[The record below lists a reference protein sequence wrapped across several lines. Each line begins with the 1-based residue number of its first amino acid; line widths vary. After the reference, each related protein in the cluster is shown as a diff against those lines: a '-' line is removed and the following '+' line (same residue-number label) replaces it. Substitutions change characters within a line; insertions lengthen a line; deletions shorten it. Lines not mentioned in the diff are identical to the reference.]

1 MVWNVQDGS
10 LKAQLIWNVPDGG
23 SWSCLKA
30 GISCGAVSQSTLIF
44 LYTSSSSDSLGLS

>member
-23 SWSCLKA
+23 SWSMLLA
-30 GISCGAVSQSTLIF
+30 GISGEAVIWCTLLLLHVASPGGSHRF
-44 LYTSSSSDSLGLS
+44 P